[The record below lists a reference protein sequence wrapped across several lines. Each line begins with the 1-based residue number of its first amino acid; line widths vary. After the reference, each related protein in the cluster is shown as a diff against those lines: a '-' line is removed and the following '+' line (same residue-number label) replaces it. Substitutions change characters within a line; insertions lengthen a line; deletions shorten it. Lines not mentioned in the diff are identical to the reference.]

1 MALYLLMSIQT
12 LRSLFQERSEGA
24 DNQFQPWA
32 DYKAGGQEEEFA
44 PKIEVAAPKTQRRG
58 GRQERGMAGT
68 DQMDIR

>member
-1 MALYLLMSIQT
+1 MSIQT

-44 PKIEVAAPKTQRRG
+44 PKIEVAAPKTQVWRG